1 MRRGKKTTGL
11 LGDGQGAERIGIDK
25 TLGKLKVSGMIG
37 TIVYVLVLIP
47 VLIAFGAGPKEIAG
61 REVEVWVKK
70 MKGEK

>member
-1 MRRGKKTTGL
+1 
-11 LGDGQGAERIGIDK
+11 
-25 TLGKLKVSGMIG
+25 MIG

>member
-1 MRRGKKTTGL
+1 VRRGKKATGL
-11 LGDGQGAERIGIDK
+11 LGDGRGAERIGIDK

-47 VLIAFGAGPKEIAG
+47 VLIAFGVGPKEIAG